1 MRHRPTDLRRFF
13 LILALMGVSLG
24 LNACLGAAPS
34 VSYYTLDPLLVA
46 APAVP
51 PAGSQMPM
59 RVGVGPVSLPTYLQ
73 RAQIVTRSGEHMLAI
88 NDFHRWAGPLDEEI
102 MRVLVVSVAAA
113 LPQAEVQPYPWG
125 RRYEPSHQ
133 VQLTVQRF
141 DGEAGAAVHLRGIW
155 HLACPSDL
163 SRNRGQAFDISEAVN
178 GVEMAALVAAQNR
191 VLATLAGE
199 IVAALCE

>member
-13 LILALMGVSLG
+13 LILALMGMSLG
-24 LNACLGAAPS
+24 LNACFGAAPS

-51 PAGSQMPM
+51 PAGHQRPM

-73 RAQIVTRSGEHMLAI
+73 RAQIVTRSGEHMLAV

-125 RRYEPSHQ
+125 RRYAPTHQ

-141 DGEAGAAVHLRGIW
+141 DGAAGAAVHLRGIW

-163 SRNRGQAFDISEAVN
+163 SRNRGQAFDISEPVN

-191 VLATLAGE
+191 ALATLAEE
-199 IVAALCE
+199 IVAVLCE